1 VKAYRTA
8 VFDNARWQRFAH
20 RPGDIFVCTP
30 PKCGTTWMQTVVA
43 SLLWPDNDG
52 PKPVMT
58 VSPWLDAEFY
68 PLDETLARLEAQTH
82 RRSIKTHT
90 PADGIP
96 WWDDARYIFVARD
109 GRDAFM
115 SMCHHA
121 EVFKDDV
128 RKGLNA
134 RALAD
139 GVPPM
144 PDWNGDVHGFFE
156 TWVGMGAH
164 LAHVAT
170 FWERRKQENLL
181 LVHYNDLKRD
191 LAGEMRRV
199 AAFLGIDVP
208 DAKWPAVVERCTFDA
223 MKRRADE
230 IGTFWNFEGGAQS
243 FLFKGTNDRWRDV
256 LTTQELAAY
265 EKRAAELLPSDAI
278 AWLEQGGVQRI
289 R

>member
-30 PKCGTTWMQTVVA
+30 PKCGTTWMQTIVA